1 MKRHMSFCLLAFVS
15 ILSAGASASAQTCTG
30 DPVAVQIL
38 GSAGPA
44 LDPERVSSSYL
55 LWIGDRAKMLV
66 DMGGGAHERFGKS
79 KAKITDL
86 SLLAVS
92 HVHPDHVA
100 DLPALLWLSNRFR
113 KESLPVVG
121 PSGNNVA
128 PSISTFFHRL
138 FDDKT
143 GVFQVMGSALGSK
156 KAYAEGSVRLD
167 ISAVDVAKKAPT
179 TVFDRDGMTVT
190 AFGIPH
196 GDMPTLAF
204 RVQTHGK
211 SVVFSS
217 DQTGTDPEF
226 VKFAKGA
233 DILIM
238 HLTIGAGQKNPFHA
252 APDVVGR
259 ISQEANVKQL
269 IVSHFGPMDLNAAI
283 AELKKFYTGPLI
295 IGADMQC
302 TPLQ

>member
-1 MKRHMSFCLLAFVS
+1 MNRHVCVCLLA
-15 ILSAGASASAQTCTG
+15 ILSAGANASAQTCTG

-44 LDPERVSSSYL
+44 IDPERVSSSYL
-55 LWIGDRAKMLV
+55 LWIADQAKMLV

-86 SLLAVS
+86 SLIAIS

-128 PSISTFFHRL
+128 PSISIFLRRL
-138 FDDKT
+138 FDDRT

-167 ISAVDVAKKAPT
+167 VSAVDVRKKAPT

-204 RVQTHGK
+204 RVQTRGK
-211 SVVFSS
+211 SIVFSS
-217 DQTGTDPEF
+217 DQTGTDPAF

-259 ISQEANVKQL
+259 IAQQASIKRL
-269 IVSHFGPMDLNAAI
+269 IVSHFGPMDLDGAI
-283 AELKKFYTGPLI
+283 AELKKFYTGPLT
-295 IGADMQC
+295 IGADLQC
-302 TPLQ
+302 TAVE